1 MQEVTGSN
9 PLSSTH
15 FFVHSFELKRDYQV
29 TTAPDSGVGAYP
41 DEGCRTRCPGTGR
54 QRIAAEVSQAT
65 LKSFDEVEIYGWLS
79 FGVAARWLCPGLLR
93 LVDAER

>member
-1 MQEVTGSN
+1 MSRWIPVVSAKGWLATSA
-9 PLSSTH
+9 S
-15 FFVHSFELKRDYQV
+15 
-29 TTAPDSGVGAYP
+29 
-41 DEGCRTRCPGTGR
+41 RCPGTGR